1 MNSVVSINRVL
12 LEHNHI
18 YSFLW
23 CIRFFLCAAIR
34 FMRASPIAQLVKN
47 GLQCRRLQFYSWAGK
62 ILGEGIGHPLRY
74 SWTSLVAQL
83 VKNPPAMWKT
93 WVRSLG
99 WEDLLDKGGT
109 THSSILGR
117 TIPWTI

>member
-1 MNSVVSINRVL
+1 MKPQQPNHSV
-12 LEHNHI
+12 I
-18 YSFLW
+18 YYLNNEEF
-23 CIRFFLCAAIR
+23 
-34 FMRASPIAQLVKN
+34 
-47 GLQCRRLQFYSWAGK
+47 GLSSQTSA
-62 ILGEGIGHPLRY
+62 IGHPLRY